1 MKALLFLS
9 LLLTFQLRAQSLE
22 QKELNFR
29 VNAEVMLKGELHFS
43 FQVISPEGLLKLLP
57 SMQEFDSLGLLND
70 RKASLLVNKF
80 SYVVKKPVGFFDQ
93 RTLEDEKFISAVL
106 APARAKKI
114 STTEFVVSVPG
125 ATPYHYRLM
134 NYFDSDDI
142 TTASNA
148 KIGKSVTAIKKIDV
162 LAQSA
167 SSIFLHEMTN
177 YSLMARGGLKLEAY
191 IPLKEERTLVIGFQ
205 VISLQD
211 YKANSSGLKAQTL
224 KEFERQQALIN
235 AYKPE

>member
-22 QKELNFR
+22 QKELNFK

-43 FQVISPEGLLKLLP
+43 FQVISPDGLLKELP
-57 SMQEFDSLGLLND
+57 PVQEFDSLGILKD
-70 RKASLLVNKF
+70 KKASLLVNKF

-93 RTLEDEKFISAVL
+93 RTLEDEKYVSAVL
-106 APARAKKI
+106 SPAKARKLSA
-114 STTEFVVSVPG
+114 SEFLISVPG
-125 ATPYHYRLM
+125 ANPYQYRLI

-142 TTASNA
+142 TTASNSMVV
-148 KIGKSVTAIKKIDV
+148 KSVTAIKKMDV
-162 LAQSA
+162 LVQSA
-167 SSIFLHEMTN
+167 SSIYFHETTN

-211 YKANSSGLKAQTL
+211 YKANSSDLKAQTL
-224 KEFERQQALIN
+224 KEFERQRSLIN
-235 AYKPE
+235 AYKTE